1 VNVIVFGAH
10 PDDPDN
16 DAGGTAALW
25 AAAGHRVRLVSVTN
39 GDAGHQSDDAATL
52 VRRRRTEAETAG
64 RRIGAEY
71 LVLDHHDGRLLPT
84 IEAREEII
92 RLIRTCK
99 ADLVLAPRPN
109 DYHPDHRYTSVLV
122 QDAAYL
128 VVVPKIAPDTPPLTT
143 NPVFMYVQDRFQDP
157 QPFRPDVAIAI
168 DEVVEKK
175 IDMLDAHVSQM
186 YEWLP
191 WVDGI
196 SEQVPP
202 DPEGRREWLKKTRLA
217 APTRAVRRAL
227 IQRYGAAKGE
237 AIRHAEAFQICEY
250 GTQPDEPMLRR
261 LFPFT

>member
-1 VNVIVFGAH
+1 MNVIVFGAH

-39 GDAGHQSDDAATL
+39 GDAGHQSDDAETL
-52 VRRRRTEAETAG
+52 TRRRRTEAETAG

-71 LVLDHHDGRLLPT
+71 LVLDHHDGRLVPT

-92 RLIRTCK
+92 RLIRTWE

-128 VVVPKIAPDTPPLTT
+128 VVVPKIAPDTPPLRI

-157 QPFRPDVAIAI
+157 QPFRPDVAIAV
-168 DEVVEKK
+168 DDVV
-175 IDMLDAHVSQM
+175 
-186 YEWLP
+186 
-191 WVDGI
+191 
-196 SEQVPP
+196 
-202 DPEGRREWLKKTRLA
+202 
-217 APTRAVRRAL
+217 
-227 IQRYGAAKGE
+227 
-237 AIRHAEAFQICEY
+237 
-250 GTQPDEPMLRR
+250 
-261 LFPFT
+261 

>member
-16 DAGGTAALW
+16 DAGGAAALW

-39 GDAGHQSDDAATL
+39 GDAGHQSDDARTL
-52 VRRRRTEAETAG
+52 TRRRRAEAETAG

-71 LVLDHHDGRLLPT
+71 LVLDHHDGRLVPT

-92 RLIRTCK
+92 RLIRTWE

-128 VVVPKIAPDTPPLTT
+128 VVVPKIAPDTPPLRTT
-143 NPVFMYVQDRFQDP
+143 PVFMYVQDRFQDP

-196 SEQVPP
+196 SDEVPQNAV
-202 DPEGRREWLKKTRLA
+202 GRREWLKKTRLA
-217 APTRAVRRAL
+217 SPTPAVRRAL
-227 IQRYGAAKGE
+227 VQRYGPAKG
-237 AIRHAEAFQICEY
+237 AAVRHAEAFQICEY
-250 GTQPDEPMLRR
+250 GTQPDERMLRR